1 MLKYLEHR
9 QLAARG
15 LTCGKTRRRVER
27 NKFWLLLEKAKL
39 IRLLLIIAIGI
50 GFGALDLYGSDPY
63 APQRVYLTLFIF
75 VAALG
80 HLWIS
85 GSEVLRSNS
94 RLILVFGALLTQGVL
109 LKFLLLHGAHDS
121 LYTSVVPFL
130 LPYAFAPLALSV
142 LLGKSVGLFATLF
155 GSLWIAFLFSS
166 SHPLFMITSLITGLV
181 AVFATRHVR
190 RRSLIIRAGIYSGI
204 AAGILAIIFGKLSPL
219 EYTTLKNIPWSLLF
233 FQSMTAVGSGLCTA
247 ILVSGLLP
255 ILEWIFRIKTDISWL
270 EMSDLNHPLLR
281 RLSLEA
287 PGTYQHS
294 LALAQLAEA
303 AAAAIGANTTI
314 CRVGAYFH
322 DIGKL
327 VKPEYF
333 TENISSEKNPHDAL
347 TPTMSALIISA
358 HIKEG
363 VDLALKNKLPLRIID
378 IIRQHHGTTMIR
390 YFFQRARQQ
399 QEDAKLEGKM
409 MNLRPQDIPD
419 LATEN
424 FRYPGPKP
432 QSKEAAIIGLA
443 DAAESASRSI
453 EKPTPQRLDDLVHE
467 LLEERLHDGQYDECP
482 ITMKE
487 LHQVVDALV
496 LALLGMLHSRISYKK
511 HTEREQALSAPG
523 AEG

>member
-1 MLKYLEHR
+1 
-9 QLAARG
+9 
-15 LTCGKTRRRVER
+15 
-27 NKFWLLLEKAKL
+27 
-39 IRLLLIIAIGI
+39 
-50 GFGALDLYGSDPY
+50 
-63 APQRVYLTLFIF
+63 
-75 VAALG
+75 
-80 HLWIS
+80 
-85 GSEVLRSNS
+85 
-94 RLILVFGALLTQGVL
+94 
-109 LKFLLLHGAHDS
+109 
-121 LYTSVVPFL
+121 
-130 LPYAFAPLALSV
+130 
-142 LLGKSVGLFATLF
+142 
-155 GSLWIAFLFSS
+155 
-166 SHPLFMITSLITGLV
+166 
-181 AVFATRHVR
+181 
-190 RRSLIIRAGIYSGI
+190 
-204 AAGILAIIFGKLSPL
+204 
-219 EYTTLKNIPWSLLF
+219 
-233 FQSMTAVGSGLCTA
+233 GLCTA
-247 ILVSGLLP
+247 IVISGLLP
-255 ILEWIFRIKTDISWL
+255 ILESLFHIKTDISWL

-281 RLSLEA
+281 RLSVEA

-303 AAAAIGANTTI
+303 AAEAVGANTTI

-390 YFFQRARQQ
+390 YFFQRAQQQ
-399 QEDAKLEGKM
+399 QEDARLGGQM
-409 MNLRPQDIPD
+409 MNLLPQDIPD
-419 LATEN
+419 LAAEN

-453 EKPTPQRLDDLVHE
+453 EKPTPQRLDDLVHD
-467 LLEERLHDGQYDECP
+467 LMEERLHDGQYDECP

-487 LHQVVDALV
+487 LHLVVDAIV

-511 HTEREQALSAPG
+511 RAEREQALSAPG

>member
-1 MLKYLEHR
+1 MVKYFEQR

-15 LTCGKTRRRVER
+15 LACGKTRRRVER
-27 NKFWLLLEKAKL
+27 NKFLLLLEKAKM
-39 IRLLLIIAIGI
+39 IRLLLLLVIAL
-50 GFGALDLYGSDPY
+50 GFGVLDFYGSDPY
-63 APQRVYLTLFIF
+63 APQRVSLTLFIF
-75 VAALG
+75 VGALG

-94 RLILVFGALLTQGVL
+94 RLALVFGALLTQGVL

-130 LPYAFAPLALSV
+130 LPYALAPLALSV
-142 LLGKSVGLFATLF
+142 LLGKSEGLFATLF
-155 GSLWIAFLFSS
+155 SSLWIAFLFSG

-181 AVFATRHVR
+181 AVLATRHVR

-204 AAGILAIIFGKLSPL
+204 AAGILAIIFGKLGPL
-219 EYTTLKNIPWSLLF
+219 ENATLKNIPWSLLF

-247 ILVSGLLP
+247 VVVSGLLP
-255 ILEWIFRIKTDISWL
+255 ILEAIFRIKTDISWI

-281 RLSLEA
+281 RLSVEA
-287 PGTYQHS
+287 TGTYQHS

-303 AAAAIGANTTI
+303 AAEAVGANTTI

-333 TENISSEKNPHDAL
+333 TENISSEKNPHDTL
-347 TPTMSALIISA
+347 TPTMSALIIAA
-358 HIKEG
+358 HVKEG

-378 IIRQHHGTTMIR
+378 IIRQHHGTTIIR
-390 YFFQRARQQ
+390 YFFQRAQQ
-399 QEDAKLEGKM
+399 QQQDAQLGGKM

-419 LATEN
+419 LAIEN

-443 DAAESASRSI
+443 DAAESASRSV
-453 EKPTPQRLDDLVHE
+453 EKPTPQRLADLVHD
-467 LLEERLHDGQYDECP
+467 LMEERLHDGQYDECP

-487 LHQVVDALV
+487 LHQVVDAIV
-496 LALLGMLHSRISYKK
+496 LSLLGMLHSRISYKK
-511 HTEREQALSAPG
+511 RTEREQALAAPG